1 MESVFLRAWST
12 HVDDGLVSLFVMCIL
27 FLMTVSL
34 LVYRH
39 RESLECLSPR
49 DGKSL
54 PPGNNGLPFLGE
66 THLLA
71 SQKDDF
77 FRKRRTQFGAIFRT
91 HLFGCPAV
99 RVTGEANIKQLIQ
112 MEGHQLRSFYPVSV
126 RRLLGDNSIA
136 TSSGPHHR
144 ERKRHLTQYLSRV
157 FFQDHVSLFS
167 GVVSQHLLK
176 WNKQEVIDI
185 YPACKALSAEV
196 ASRFLLD
203 MELSPSQLDEIRSL
217 LSEFTDNL
225 FCFPV
230 YFPGTSYYKAYNA
243 KKRLLTII
251 ENISKTQRPGNKQTS
266 VLTETLQ
273 PTTDLHASQTQL
285 EMLESLFELLFVG
298 ADNNG
303 SGMFAIVNFLARHPE
318 VVNKIHVELEEA
330 GLLGGA
336 VGDHAHEDLTLEQ
349 VRGLSYIR
357 AVVKEAMRLMPPVG
371 GFYRTVTEAFTIN
384 DFYIPKGWR
393 VIAGIRETHEHDP
406 SLTDPL
412 RFDPDRW
419 LSKDIKP
426 AFLAFGGGSRV
437 CPGKEYADILLR
449 VFVINLMRTWSV
461 DIVKDSSITMFPGV
475 RPKDKMT
482 VSLTR
487 T

>member
-12 HVDDGLVSLFVMCIL
+12 HVDDGFVSLFVTCIL
-27 FLMTVSL
+27 FVMTVCL
-34 LVYRH
+34 LVYWH
-39 RESLECLSPR
+39 RESLACLSPR

-77 FRKRRTQFGAIFRT
+77 FRIRRTQFGAIFRT

-112 MEGHQLRSFYPVSV
+112 MEGRQVRSFYPVSV
-126 RRLLGDNSIA
+126 RRLLGDSAIA
-136 TSSGPHHR
+136 TTSGPHHR
-144 ERKRHLTQYLSRV
+144 ERKRHLTQYLSRD
-157 FFQDHVSLFS
+157 FFQNHVPLFS
-167 GVVSQHLLK
+167 KVVNEHLMK
-176 WNKQEVIDI
+176 WDKQEVIDM

-203 MELSPSQLDEIRSL
+203 MDLSPAQLDEIRSL

-243 KKRLLTII
+243 KKRLLTIM
-251 ENISKTQRPGNKQTS
+251 EEISKTESTCNKQTS
-266 VLTETLQ
+266 VLAETLQ
-273 PTTDLHASQTQL
+273 PTSDLHGSQTPLQ
-285 EMLESLFELLFVG
+285 MLETLFELLFVG

-303 SGMFAIVNFLARHPE
+303 SGMFAIINLLARHPE

-330 GLLGGA
+330 GLVGGTG
-336 VGDHAHEDLTLEQ
+336 GDHAPEDITLEQ
-349 VRGLSYIR
+349 VRGLPYIR
-357 AVVKEAMRLMPPVG
+357 AVLKESMRLMPPVG

-384 DFYIPKGWR
+384 NFYIPKGWR
-393 VIAGIRETHEHDP
+393 VIAGIRETHENDP
-406 SLTDPL
+406 AITDPL
-412 RFDPDRW
+412 SFDPDRW
-419 LSKDIKP
+419 LNRDTKP
-426 AFLAFGGGSRV
+426 AFLAFGGGS
-437 CPGKEYADILLR
+437 PGLSGKRIRRHLA
-449 VFVINLMRTWSV
+449 T
-461 DIVKDSSITMFPGV
+461 GV
-475 RPKDKMT
+475 HH
-482 VSLTR
+482 
-487 T
+487 